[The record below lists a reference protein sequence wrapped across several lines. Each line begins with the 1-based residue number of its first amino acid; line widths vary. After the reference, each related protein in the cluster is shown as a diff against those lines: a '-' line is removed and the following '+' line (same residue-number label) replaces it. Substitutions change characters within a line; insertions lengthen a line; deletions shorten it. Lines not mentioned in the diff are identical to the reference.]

1 MKKLSYL
8 LTAILTMFATSCIEH
23 HVTIEL
29 NKDGSGKVIEETLFG
44 AQMLAMIEQMAAG
57 FGENPGQQSN
67 PLEELR
73 SKNEAEKKASEMGEG
88 VTLVS
93 VENVEQNG
101 SKGARVTY
109 AFEDINK
116 VDFSKNLSMDDMGP
130 QPQGAEPEEE
140 KPMTSQFSYA
150 DGVLTVTNP
159 AAGDE
164 GAVDAGE
171 APPTDP
177 AQMAQAKQMMSD
189 MKMSMK
195 LVVPGGIAETNAT
208 HVDGNTVTF
217 MEMHMGKI
225 LEHPDAFEKLN
236 QAQAESPAEM
246 QAVLEGIDGMKGES
260 KEKVT
265 VKLK

>member
-8 LTAILTMFATSCIEH
+8 LTAVLAMFATSCIEH

-44 AQMLAMIEQMAAG
+44 AQMLAMIEQMAGAG
-57 FGENPGQQSN
+57 NPGQQEN

-73 SKNEAEKKASEMGEG
+73 SKKEAEKKASEMGEG

-116 VDFSKNLSMDDMGP
+116 VDFSKVLSMDDMGP
-130 QPQGAEPEEE
+130 QPQGAAPEEE
-140 KPMTSQFSYA
+140 KPTTSEFSYA

-159 AAGDE
+159 ALKNE
-164 GAVDAGE
+164 EPENAGE
-171 APPTDP
+171 VPPTDP
-177 AQMAQAKQMMSD
+177 AQMAQAKQMMD
-189 MKMSMK
+189 GMKMSMK

-217 MEMHMGKI
+217 MEMNMGKI

-236 QAQAESPAEM
+236 RAQAESPAEM

-265 VKLK
+265 LKLK